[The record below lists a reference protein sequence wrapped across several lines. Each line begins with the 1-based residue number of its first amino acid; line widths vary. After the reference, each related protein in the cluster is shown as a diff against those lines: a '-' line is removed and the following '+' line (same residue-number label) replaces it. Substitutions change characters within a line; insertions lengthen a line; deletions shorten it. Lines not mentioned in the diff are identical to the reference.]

1 MYFSYGYYN
10 ILNNGVKK
18 YFPLKYSTGLKI
30 TPYYWKD
37 KPEYKARETKE
48 FAHEIFNRKLE
59 NLRNLVINIHQ
70 ELENKGKIVTPNLLR
85 EELNKAQGKGP
96 NIYRM
101 NLTEFK
107 AKVAIEAIKEI
118 KTISELAQLYQVHPN
133 LIGHWK
139 KEFLANAGKVF
150 NAAKSESDEVK
161 KLKQKN
167 EDLIHQIGQL
177 SVDINWLKKK
187 VL

>member
-1 MYFSYGYYN
+1 M
-10 ILNNGVKK
+10 
-18 YFPLKYSTGLKI
+18 
-30 TPYYWKD
+30 
-37 KPEYKARETKE
+37 
-48 FAHEIFNRKLE
+48 
-59 NLRNLVINIHQ
+59 
-70 ELENKGKIVTPNLLR
+70 ENKGKIVTPNLLR

-101 NLTEFK
+101 NITEFK

-118 KTISELAQLYQVHPN
+118 KTIYELAQLYQVHPN

-187 VL
+187 GSMIPLETRRQMIERDEGPMSICYQCELLGIARSSLYYTPSKASNKDLQLMEELDKLYVEDPHVGPAE